1 MSLIADKFML
11 GGGRLLRSMTGFGRG
26 EAIGHGKKFTV
37 ELKSVNHRFAEVVLR
52 MPKQL
57 FPHEEKAKRIVL
69 DRVARGRVDG
79 YISLEQLSERIP
91 MVKVDKALASSYYK
105 AMRELLYD
113 LELTDSVRS
122 DHIFGLPGVFN
133 MEDPA
138 EDADDWWPIL
148 NQAIQ
153 LAVTSLVAMREN
165 EGSRLKDDLST
176 RLVKIKE
183 ITNGIEVRAPLVVDE
198 YRARLMQRLK
208 EWLADSSLDINR
220 VTGEVAIFAE
230 KSNITEEIIRIYS
243 HVSQASESLDGDEPV
258 GRKLDFILQEINR
271 EINTI
276 ASKSGD
282 MQISRFVVE
291 AKSELEKIREQVQN
305 LE

>member
-1 MSLIADKFML
+1 MPLIADKIMV

-57 FPHEEKAKRIVL
+57 YPHEEKAKRIIL

-79 YISLEQLSERIP
+79 YISVEQLSEKIVT
-91 MVKVDKALASSYYK
+91 VKVDKALASSYYK
-105 AMRELLYD
+105 AMRELLDD
-113 LELTDSVRS
+113 LELADSVRS
-122 DHIFGLPGVFN
+122 DHIFGLPGVFT
-133 MEDPA
+133 MEDPV
-138 EDADDWWPIL
+138 EDADVWWSVM
-148 NQAIQ
+148 NEAIHS
-153 LAVTSLVAMREN
+153 AVTNLVAMREN
-165 EGSRLKDDLST
+165 EGNRLKEDLSI
-176 RLVKIKE
+176 RLIKIKE
-183 ITNGIEVRAPLVVDE
+183 ITNGIEVRAPQVVED

-243 HVSQASESLDGDEPV
+243 HVGQALESLDADEPV
-258 GRKLDFILQEINR
+258 GRKLDFIIQEINR

-282 MQISRFVVE
+282 IQISRFVVE